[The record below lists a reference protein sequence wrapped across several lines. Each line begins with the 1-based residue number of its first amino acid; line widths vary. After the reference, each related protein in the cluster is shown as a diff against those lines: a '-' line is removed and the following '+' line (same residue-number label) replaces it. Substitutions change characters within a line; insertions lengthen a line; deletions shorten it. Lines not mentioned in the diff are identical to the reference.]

1 MLNSPYDRG
10 HLRFQYHN
18 IAEIWLK
25 LVLNTNQSILDF
37 QMTQKIK
44 NCKGPYND
52 YLCADWVQSNLQFS
66 EKNYFYIFPSGFIL
80 NYALQ
85 WQPSWISFQH
95 NIKMFYF

>member
-10 HLRFQYHN
+10 HLRFQCHN

-37 QMTQKIK
+37 QMTKKIK

-52 YLCADWVQSNLQFS
+52 YTNLQFLR
-66 EKNYFYIFPSGFIL
+66 KIIFTFSPL
-80 NYALQ
+80 VLY
-85 WQPSWISFQH
+85 
-95 NIKMFYF
+95 

>member
-10 HLRFQYHN
+10 HLRFQCHN

-52 YLCADWVQSNLQFS
+52 YLCVGWVQSNLQFLR
-66 EKNYFYIFPSGFIL
+66 KIFLHFPLWFYIKLCPALAAIL
-80 NYALQ
+80 DFFSTQY
-85 WQPSWISFQH
+85 
-95 NIKMFYF
+95 

>member
-10 HLRFQYHN
+10 HLRFQCHN

-37 QMTQKIK
+37 QMTKKIK

-52 YLCADWVQSNLQFS
+52 YTNLVS

-85 WQPSWISFQH
+85 WHHLGFLFNTI
-95 NIKMFYF
+95 N